1 MRKSISTGV
10 VLAIASTAVF
20 TGVASAASGPTGDVS
35 IESPWPSVPVS
46 GPIAQLGQV
55 VTES

>member
-10 VLAIASTAVF
+10 VLAITSTAVF
-20 TGVASAASGPTGDVS
+20 TGVASAASGPTGNVS

-46 GPIAQLGQV
+46 GPIGQLSPT